1 MDNLVAFDTLS
12 YARRLRE
19 AGVAGPQAEALRDA
33 VAQGVATKADVE
45 DVKHDTA
52 EIKTRV
58 ETIEAD
64 VGTLKTD
71 VVEIKARVGALETD
85 VGTLKTDVAE
95 IKTKIGALEVAVAG
109 LDARMAGFRTNFAV
123 MQWGMGFLAIFVLAM
138 AGRMFGVF

>member
-1 MDNLVAFDTLS
+1 MNNLVAFDTLS

-19 AGVAGPQAEALRDA
+19 AGVAGPQAEAHAEALRDA

-71 VVEIKARVGALETD
+71 V
-85 VGTLKTDVAE
+85 AE

-109 LDARMAGFRTNFAV
+109 IDARMAGFRTNFAV